1 MKISNP
7 FNRIGANTIEKI
19 IDYTETTSYK
29 INVTS
34 NNFTYTFKI
43 NGYDNQINYIDW
55 GDGNV
60 DELIGTATLVSVS
73 HVYQTSGEYI
83 VAITGKHYNVQTT
96 NNSVS
101 FTTLITEAISLS
113 KHITSGDHMF
123 YYSYDLATI
132 RDTFILNDNIITCRS
147 MFKNNLKLSG
157 NISIILS
164 KFTKK
169 QRTLVEMFYG
179 CKKLSG
185 IAPAQILWENEKI
198 TSYSGCFTDCES
210 LENYGIIPRS
220 WGGGHVEIKDQS
232 FIANEA
238 SETLK
243 LSAIGYGNIE
253 FFTDQNISP
262 FILSKDGT
270 ISNLIQ
276 QGTYGLTVKCR
287 NTAGSEDEAAISI
300 IIDYSL
306 NKLDYKTS
314 KSEYEVSQSSDNNAY
329 NTAYNAIDGNI
340 NSYSQT
346 SFDSSNDGWWQTK
359 FNIGPV
365 ILKYIQGTMQAYNES
380 QLLYLEASNDG
391 QNFVNV
397 TSFAGGKVAIQTNL
411 KIPYQY
417 YRIKNLKN
425 GYFIRI
431 NQVEFYY
438 NFAENFLFAKDQAS
452 KFKMNEENE
461 YQIEYMNLSET
472 PASFSILQGTLPIG
486 VILDTTT
493 GKLYGNPTQ
502 QSETNLKI
510 QITNTFNTI
519 EINFNLIVVDAT
531 KAADP
536 IISDGL
542 RYFHQFIASPLEPQL
557 GNKMT
562 LAGNTTSISTIN
574 GINCIQLNENVR
586 IYDENANYWT
596 ISNAV
601 STVTLSFWVNV
612 IEKSSDNLGRS
623 VVLGENRGLSQG
635 MSIAFCIQ
643 PNNFGMEF
651 AGHFTTNCGAY
662 QINKWYHIVMKTSN
676 NTMYSYVN
684 NVLKGSGSR
693 SYKQMAQH
701 FLGFNC
707 YKDGGQY
714 TPGIFQSKTKY
725 YIASIRLYDRALSDE
740 EIQQLYL
747 EHA

>member
-7 FNRIGANTIEKI
+7 FNRIGANNIEKI

-34 NNFTYTFKI
+34 NNFTYTFQI

-60 DELIGTATLVSVS
+60 DELIGTAKLVSVS

-83 VAITGKHYNVQTT
+83 VAITGKHYNIQAT
-96 NNSVS
+96 NRSATFS
-101 FTTLITEAISLS
+101 RLITEAISLS
-113 KHITSGDHMF
+113 KHVTSGEYMF
-123 YYSYDLATI
+123 YFSYNLATI
-132 RDTFILNDNIITCRS
+132 RDTFILNDNITNCTN
-147 MFKNNLKLSG
+147 MFYNNSILSG

-169 QRTLVEMFYG
+169 ARNLYGMFYG
-179 CKKLSG
+179 CYKLSG

-198 TSYSGCFTDCES
+198 SNYSGCFTGCET

-232 FIANEA
+232 FIVNEA

-243 LSAIGYGNIE
+243 LSAVGYGNIE
-253 FFTDQNISP
+253 FFTDLNISP
-262 FILSKDGT
+262 LILSKDGT
-270 ISNLIQ
+270 ISNFIQ
-276 QGTYGLTVKCR
+276 QGNYSFTVKCR
-287 NTAGSEDEAAISI
+287 NTAGSEDEAQIGI

-306 NKLDYKTS
+306 NILDYKTS
-314 KSEYEVSQSSDNNAY
+314 KSEYEVSQSSNNDAY
-329 NTAYNAIDGNI
+329 KAIDGNI

-346 SFDSSNDGWWQTK
+346 SFDSSNDGWWQIK
-359 FNIGPV
+359 FNNGPV

-380 QLLYLEASNDG
+380 NLLYLEASNDG

-397 TSFAGGKVAIQTNL
+397 ISFTGGKIAIQTNL

-417 YRIKNLKN
+417 YRIKNQKSN
-425 GYFIRI
+425 YYIRI

-452 KFKMNEENE
+452 SFKMNEENQ
-461 YQIEYMNLSET
+461 YQIEYMNFSET
-472 PASFSILQGTLPIG
+472 PVSFSILQGTLPIG

-502 QSETNLKI
+502 QGETNLKI

-519 EINFNLIVVDAT
+519 EINFNLIVIDAT
-531 KAADP
+531 KLADP

-542 RYFHQFIASPLEPQL
+542 RYFHPFIVSPLEPQI

-562 LAGNTTSISTIN
+562 LVGNTTSISTIN
-574 GINCIQLNENVR
+574 GINCIQLNENVH

-596 ISNAV
+596 ISDKV

-623 VVLGENRGLSQG
+623 VTIGENRGTSNG
-635 MSIAFCIQ
+635 MSVAFCIL

-651 AGHFTTNCGAY
+651 CGHFTTNCGAY

-684 NVLKGSGSR
+684 NVLKGSDR
-693 SYKQMAQH
+693 RNYKQIAHH

-707 YKDGGQY
+707 YKDGAPY

-725 YIASIRLYDRALSDE
+725 YIASVRLYDRALSDE